1 MIYGFWH
8 IYEEQFVVMVSEH
21 IYWYFTPTPS
31 IVVLGIAITN
41 AAPALANPD
50 PLVFKLSDILCLNE
64 SEVCI
69 IHVVE

>member
-1 MIYGFWH
+1 
-8 IYEEQFVVMVSEH
+8 MVSDTFMKNNLLS
-21 IYWYFTPTPS
+21 WFQNTFTDILHLTPS

-50 PLVFKLSDILCLNE
+50 PLVFKLSDILCVNE